1 MTKTRSGGKPNQRA
15 RPQSQRSQIGQL
27 DTTPTSRHL
36 QSPQVDDNP
45 VPPSAQQP
53 ESANEFDGDVEDDDF
68 AELSKQIFSEGNS
81 TRRSTPIHSPYHDTS
96 SQKSGSGKLPS
107 TQPLPSQL
115 VPEHLTNNWQPL
127 IDFSETATTAR
138 RSSPYPQTTL
148 SQAAS
153 NMRGELPEYN
163 SVPQLPGTIPDSF
176 EDPMDQLPEYNTI
189 PQLPGTIP
197 DSYEIPRDHLSADE
211 LYDATPEPEDRE
223 EDITKGKQHTA
234 KLKSSQKSGEKSRT
248 TDSSKKVKASL
259 QVLQDEV
266 GSVKEEPS
274 SFPPEQP
281 VMGRRNPARNA
292 KQVQESPEPA
302 PGSAE
307 AKASVTRRGKQ
318 RAKPAYRF
326 DSKDQVIEPPQ
337 AKPVRTS
344 LVENMI
350 QAHAASTSP
359 DKSAKKPTP
368 KSKKKVSPKTAPK
381 ITPKATSKTTP
392 KAVQKA
398 PAVSQRT
405 TRQSILRGQHNQQNP
420 DKANEENSGISPAG
434 PPVESKP
441 KPPAVNQ
448 RTTRK
453 AKEEP
458 VPSKGQERTN
468 YGNDTQGSTDDPI
481 ILSSGRNSSS
491 PSDDDEFVP
500 PTDPT
505 EFSPEELIRPDTVPR
520 VERQSLVV
528 PGEPL
533 DVARNQQEQIVATR
547 SEISKP
553 MHPARRTEKQVT
565 AQKKAITV
573 KADPK
578 NPVEA
583 GFGIT
588 NPEQPIRI
596 GPREVLSARDAN
608 ALAQRHTSKMNTLKR
623 PPSTRDPV
631 VDTSVPPHKVVKR
644 TRSFSVSQVSSPLPV
659 ETAAVQLPEG
669 TSSSDRGDDEDP
681 TVSHSNK
688 QAPVSSYPQHRGLQK
703 DYLSSLAAAD
713 SKPKNRV
720 KENLQQEKVGDRR
733 WQGEVSAANQ
743 DLYAQITASLRVRDE
758 PPKVHDEGNDNSP
771 EQEELTESTRPKG
784 PSDELEEKLNGLV
797 KTLVGHLQTKEAT
810 IYRGADA
817 YRKNGIDSVEKIQRR
832 YTNERQQLK
841 ERWKK
846 DTERFVRGS
855 RSITATVDKRGKS
868 RQEAGHK
875 LEETL
880 ARRRHLFERATTSL
894 RGLHGRLMERRDEEY
909 QD

>member
-1 MTKTRSGGKPNQRA
+1 MLRTQRGGMPNQRA
-15 RPQSQRSQIGQL
+15 RKSQRSQIGQL

-36 QSPQVDDNP
+36 QSPQVDNNP

-53 ESANEFDGDVEDDDF
+53 ESTNEYHGDVDDEDF
-68 AELSKQIFSEGNS
+68 AALSEKVPGAFWSEGAS
-81 TRRSTPIHSPYHDTS
+81 TRRSTPIDSPCDGSS
-96 SQKSGSGKLPS
+96 SQESGSGKLPS

-115 VPEHLTNNWQPL
+115 TSGHLINNGRPL
-127 IDFSETATTAR
+127 VDFSETATTAR

-148 SQAAS
+148 SQVAS
-153 NMRGELPEYN
+153 DMRVELPEYN
-163 SVPQLPGTIPDSF
+163 TVP
-176 EDPMDQLPEYNTI
+176 E
-189 PQLPGTIP
+189 LPGTIP
-197 DSYEIPRDHLSADE
+197 DSYEIPMDHLPADE
-211 LYDATPEPEDRE
+211 LYDATPVPEDRE

-234 KLKSSQKSGEKSRT
+234 ELKSSQKSGEKSKT

-292 KQVQESPEPA
+292 KQVRESPEPA

-307 AKASVTRRGKQ
+307 SKTSVTRRGKQ
-318 RAKPAYRF
+318 RAKPPYRF
-326 DSKDQVIEPPQ
+326 DSKDQIIEPPPAQ

-344 LVENMI
+344 MVENMI
-350 QAHAASTSP
+350 QAHAASISP

-368 KSKKKVSPKTAPK
+368 KSRKKFSPKTALN
-381 ITPKATSKTTP
+381 TTP

-398 PAVSQRT
+398 PVVSQRT
-405 TRQSILRGQHNQQNP
+405 TRQSVLRGQHNQQSP
-420 DKANEENSGISPAG
+420 DKANEGNSVVSPAG

-441 KPPAVNQ
+441 KLPAVNQ
-448 RTTRK
+448 RATRK

-458 VPSKGQERTN
+458 VPVPPSKGQERTN

-491 PSDDDEFVP
+491 PCDDDEFVP
-500 PTDPT
+500 PTDLT
-505 EFSPEELIRPDTVPR
+505 EFSPEELTRPDTVPR
-520 VERQSLVV
+520 VEKQSLVD

-533 DVARNQQEQIVATR
+533 DIARNPQEQIVAAI
-547 SEISKP
+547 SEIPKP
-553 MHPARRTEKQVT
+553 VHPTRRTERQVT
-565 AQKKAITV
+565 AQKKTITV
-573 KADPK
+573 KAEPK

-583 GFGIT
+583 GLKRT
-588 NPEQPIRI
+588 NREQPIRI

-608 ALAQRHTSKMNTLKR
+608 ALAQRHTSKVNTLKR
-623 PPSTRDPV
+623 PPSTKDPV
-631 VDTSVPPHKVVKR
+631 VDTSVPPRKVMKR
-644 TRSFSVSQVSSPLPV
+644 TRSFNVSQVSSPLPV

-669 TSSSDRGDDEDP
+669 TSSSNRDDDEDP

-688 QAPVSSYPQHRGLQK
+688 QAPK
-703 DYLSSLAAAD
+703 DYLSSLAVAE

-720 KENLQQEKVGDRR
+720 KENLQQERVGDRR
-733 WQGEVSAANQ
+733 WRSEVSATNQ
-743 DLYAQITASLRVRDE
+743 DLHAQIFNSLQVRDE
-758 PPKVHDEGNDNSP
+758 PPKVHDEGNDDSP
-771 EQEELTESTRPKG
+771 EQEELGESTRPKG

-817 YRKNGIDSVEKIQRR
+817 YRKNGIGSVEKIKRR

-841 ERWKK
+841 EIWKT

-894 RGLHGRLMERRDEEY
+894 RDLHGRLMERRYEENE
-909 QD
+909 D